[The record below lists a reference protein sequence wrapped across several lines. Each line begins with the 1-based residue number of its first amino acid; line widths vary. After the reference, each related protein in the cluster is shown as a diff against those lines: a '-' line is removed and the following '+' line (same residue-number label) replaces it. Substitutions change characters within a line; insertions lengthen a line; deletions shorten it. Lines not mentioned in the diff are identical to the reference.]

1 LIELD
6 RPRRSGRILGRVRR
20 WALAWGRRMVQ
31 RRIEREL
38 AAYRHPPEIGF
49 GASSHGA
56 PHGPPQVF
64 RSLIQ
69 VNFYPRER
77 G

>member
-1 LIELD
+1 M
-6 RPRRSGRILGRVRR
+6 VRR
-20 WALAWGRRMVQ
+20 RLD
-31 RRIEREL
+31 REL
-38 AAYRHPPEIGF
+38 AAYRHPPEIGLRA
-49 GASSHGA
+49 GSHGA
-56 PHGPPQVF
+56 PQVF